1 MQVKING
8 KLEDVNVKNILELLK
23 TRNVEPEMVSVELNS
38 QILER
43 KDYAAVS
50 IKDGDII
57 EFLYF
62 MGGGVAKEAV

>member
-8 KLEDVNVKNILELLK
+8 KQEDIDVKTVMELLK
-23 TRNVEPEMVSVELNS
+23 ARNVEPEMVSVELNS
-38 QILER
+38 QILDR
-43 KDYAAVS
+43 KDYAATS
-50 IKDGDII
+50 IKDGDTI

>member
-8 KLEDVNVKNILELLK
+8 KQEDVNVKNVLELLK
-23 TRNVEPEMVSVELNS
+23 ARNVEPEMVSVELNS
-38 QILER
+38 QVLDK
-43 KDYAAVS
+43 KDYAATS

>member
-62 MGGGVAKEAV
+62 MGGGVAKEVV

>member
-23 TRNVEPEMVSVELNS
+23 ARNVEPEMVSVELNS

-62 MGGGVAKEAV
+62 MGGGVAKEVV

>member
-8 KLEDVNVKNILELLK
+8 KQEDVNVKNVLELLK
-23 TRNVEPEMVSVELNS
+23 VRNVEPEMVSVELNS
-38 QILER
+38 QILDR
-43 KDYAAVS
+43 KDYAATS

>member
-8 KLEDVNVKNILELLK
+8 KQEDVKENSILDILK
-23 TRNVEPEMVSVELNS
+23 ARNVEPEMVSVELNS
-38 QILER
+38 QILDK
-43 KDYAAVS
+43 KDYAATS
-50 IKDGDII
+50 IKDGDTI

>member
-8 KLEDVNVKNILELLK
+8 KQEDVKENSILEILK
-23 TRNVEPEMVSVELNS
+23 ARNVEPEMVSVELNS
-38 QILER
+38 QILDK
-43 KDYAAVS
+43 KDYAATS
-50 IKDGDII
+50 IKDGDTI

>member
-8 KLEDVNVKNILELLK
+8 KQEDVKENSILELLK
-23 TRNVEPEMVSVELNS
+23 ARNVEPEMVSVELNS
-38 QILER
+38 QILDK
-43 KDYAAVS
+43 KDYAATS

>member
-8 KLEDVNVKNILELLK
+8 KQEDVKEKSILDILK
-23 TRNVEPEMVSVELNS
+23 ARNVEPEMVSVELNS
-38 QILER
+38 QILDK
-43 KDYAAVS
+43 KDYAATS
-50 IKDGDII
+50 IKDGDTI

>member
-23 TRNVEPEMVSVELNS
+23 ARNVEPEMVSVELNS

>member
-8 KLEDVNVKNILELLK
+8 KQEDVMENSILEILK
-23 TRNVEPEMVSVELNS
+23 ARNVEPEMVSVELNS
-38 QILER
+38 QILDK
-43 KDYAAVS
+43 KDYAATS
-50 IKDGDII
+50 IKDGDTI